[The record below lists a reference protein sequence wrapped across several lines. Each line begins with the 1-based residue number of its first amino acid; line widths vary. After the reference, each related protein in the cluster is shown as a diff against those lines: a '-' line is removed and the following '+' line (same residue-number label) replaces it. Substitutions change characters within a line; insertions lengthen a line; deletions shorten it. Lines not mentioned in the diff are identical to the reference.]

1 MENVPLNVTS
11 STQKMSESHSVL
23 SNILKRGRLISPG
36 NSTRYCGFKE
46 SCSPSIFHD
55 SGYNESLKDPSFN
68 YTNAEHKG
76 EQSERGLLEHSK
88 YSDSS
93 FCTSVLSPA
102 EHENVIFL
110 SERRDAGLRTD
121 FFETP
126 KVAKKDLSL
135 RRRLLVSK
143 AASVGAVGCSERQ
156 ACLGSSQ
163 KKISV
168 PHFLSFDER
177 VSKCA
182 LDSPRL
188 MSYKPLATSTL
199 KIGDPSPSCQKLRHV
214 FSQQKTSTIDESN
227 SQGSVFSEPAG
238 LSPIQPKS
246 STNSFVANT
255 SNSFADSALTSFNH
269 QSTYSELVRTP
280 KCALSE
286 TSVDGFVTPIN
297 RLIEGFHFNTSEINT
312 SSAKALSDL
321 DLLTS
326 DSSSCS
332 SLGLD
337 KSEDSLIDHEGS
349 FQELLQKHNESPV
362 VLNSRRKVRIR
373 KLQRSRR
380 LSTLSECGS
389 QSEKEEDCAI
399 AHANP
404 KCKQETV
411 DGTNEDSKLFFNEE
425 DKHMVLNLGD
435 LTRTPALQ
443 MIHEVFMQSSSTKRN
458 DLSRNIDGTNMSV
471 LKCIVARLIG
481 KKMGLEKLDILT
493 ELRERDLKHVL
504 GMILGIMTVEG
515 LCSMWEVSK
524 NWREIVVQDKH
535 ANQRRKLYIKQ
546 LRMEAKGRMPDVE
559 DAATRLMMARFA
571 LRPVQ
576 AQAKPAVLQIESS
589 WIELLTPMG
598 CSPLYQTASKQE
610 AYVKVAKSLLSDEGL
625 KPCPRCQC
633 PAKYQPLKKRGLC
646 SREDCAFDFCILC
659 LCAFHGSKDCYSSS
673 AKWKN
678 RKDALPGS
686 AKSKRNLKR
695 L

>member
-1 MENVPLNVTS
+1 
-11 STQKMSESHSVL
+11 MSESHSVL

-36 NSTRYCGFKE
+36 NSTRYCSFKE
-46 SCSPSIFHD
+46 SSSPSIFHD

-68 YTNAEHKG
+68 YSSVEHKG
-76 EQSERGLLEHSK
+76 EQSERGLPEHSK
-88 YSDSS
+88 YSHSS
-93 FCTSVLSPA
+93 SCTSVLSPA

-110 SERRDAGLRTD
+110 SERRDADARTD
-121 FFETP
+121 FVETP

-143 AASVGAVGCSERQ
+143 AASVGAVGWSERQ

-163 KKISV
+163 KKISA

-188 MSYKPLATSTL
+188 TNYKPLATSTL
-199 KIGDPSPSCQKLRHV
+199 KIADPSPSCQKLRHV
-214 FSQQKTSTIDESN
+214 FSQQRTSTIDDSN
-227 SQGSVFSEPAG
+227 SQGSPLSEPAC

-246 STNSFVANT
+246 STNSFAANT
-255 SNSFADSALTSFNH
+255 PSSFADSALTSFNF
-269 QSTYSELVRTP
+269 QSSYSELLRTP

-286 TSVDGFVTPIN
+286 INVDGFVTPIN

-312 SSAKALSDL
+312 SPAKDL
-321 DLLTS
+321 GLLTS

-337 KSEDSLIDHEGS
+337 KSEDSMTDQEGS
-349 FQELLQKHNESPV
+349 FQELLQKHHESP

-389 QSEKEEDCAI
+389 QSEKEEDYSI
-399 AHANP
+399 ALANP
-404 KCKQETV
+404 KCKQET
-411 DGTNEDSKLFFNEE
+411 DDSINEDSKLFFNEE

-443 MIHEVFMQSSSTKRN
+443 MIHEVFTQSRSKSTKKN
-458 DLSRNIDGTNMSV
+458 DLSRNIDGNDISV

-493 ELRERDLKHVL
+493 ELKERDLKHVL
-504 GMILGIMTVEG
+504 GMILGIMTAEG

-546 LRMEAKGRMPDVE
+546 LRTEAKGCMPDAE

-576 AQAKPAVLQIESS
+576 AQAKSAVLQMEST
-589 WIELLTPMG
+589 WLEILTPMG
-598 CSPLYQTASKQE
+598 CSPLHQSTSKQE
-610 AYVKVAKSLLSDEGL
+610 AYVKVAKSLLNDEAL

-646 SREDCAFDFCILC
+646 SREDCAFDFCISC
-659 LCAFHGSKDCYSSS
+659 LCAFHGSKDCYNSF

>member
-1 MENVPLNVTS
+1 
-11 STQKMSESHSVL
+11 MSESHSVL

-36 NSTRYCGFKE
+36 NSARYCSFKE

-55 SGYNESLKDPSFN
+55 SGYNGSLKDPSFH
-68 YTNAEHKG
+68 YTSVEYKG
-76 EQSERGLLEHSK
+76 EQNERGLPEHSK
-88 YSDSS
+88 YSHSS
-93 FCTSVLSPA
+93 LCTSVSSPA

-110 SERRDAGLRTD
+110 SERRDLGLCTD

-143 AASVGAVGCSERQ
+143 AASVGAIGWSEKQ
-156 ACLGSSQ
+156 TCLGSSQ
-163 KKISV
+163 KKKSV

-182 LDSPRL
+182 LDSPRV

-199 KIGDPSPSCQKLRHV
+199 KIEDPSPSCQKLRHV
-214 FSQQKTSTIDESN
+214 FSQQRTSTVDDSN
-227 SQGSVFSEPAG
+227 SQGSLLSESVC

-246 STNSFVANT
+246 PINSFVANT
-255 SNSFADSALTSFNH
+255 PYSFADSALTSFNH

-280 KCALSE
+280 KRVLPE

-312 SSAKALSDL
+312 SPAKALSDS
-321 DLLTS
+321 DLLAS
-326 DSSSCS
+326 DSSCS
-332 SLGLD
+332 SLLGLD
-337 KSEDSLIDHEGS
+337 KSEDSLTDQEGS

-362 VLNSRRKVRIR
+362 VLNSGRKVRIR

-389 QSEKEEDCAI
+389 QSEKEEDCAN
-399 AHANP
+399 ANP
-404 KCKQETV
+404 KCKRKTV
-411 DGTNEDSKLFFNEE
+411 DGSINEESKLFFNKE
-425 DKHMVLNLGD
+425 DKHTVLNLED

-443 MIHEVFMQSSSTKRN
+443 MIHEVFMQSRSKNTKQN
-458 DLSRNIDGTNMSV
+458 DLSRNIDGTDISV
-471 LKCIVARLIG
+471 LKCIIARLIG

-493 ELRERDLKHVL
+493 ELKERDLKHVL

-524 NWREIVVQDKH
+524 NWREIVGQDKH

-546 LRMEAKGRMPDVE
+546 LRTGTKGRMPEAEDVS
-559 DAATRLMMARFA
+559 TRLMMARFA

-576 AQAKPAVLQIESS
+576 AQAKPAVLQMESS
-589 WIELLTPMG
+589 WIEFLTPRG
-598 CSPLYQTASKQE
+598 CSPLHQSASKQE
-610 AYVKVAKSLLSDEGL
+610 AYVKVAKSLLSDEAL

-646 SREDCAFDFCILC
+646 SQEDCAFDFCISC

>member
-1 MENVPLNVTS
+1 
-11 STQKMSESHSVL
+11 MSESHSVL
-23 SNILKRGRLISPG
+23 SNILKRGRLISSG
-36 NSTRYCGFKE
+36 NSTRYCSFND

-55 SGYNESLKDPSFN
+55 SGYNESLKDPSFD
-68 YTNAEHKG
+68 YTSAEHKG
-76 EQSERGLLEHSK
+76 ERSESGPSEHSK
-88 YSDSS
+88 YSHSS
-93 FCTSVLSPA
+93 LCTSVLSPT
-102 EHENVIFL
+102 ENEKVIFL
-110 SERRDAGLRTD
+110 SERRDAGPRTD

-143 AASVGAVGCSERQ
+143 AASFSVVGCCEKQ
-156 ACLGSSQ
+156 VCLGSSR
-163 KKISV
+163 KKICV

-177 VSKCA
+177 VSKHA
-182 LDSPRL
+182 LDSPRQVN
-188 MSYKPLATSTL
+188 YKPLATSTL
-199 KIGDPSPSCQKLRHV
+199 KIEDPSPSCQKLRHV
-214 FSQQKTSTIDESN
+214 FSQQRTSTIDESK
-227 SQGSVFSEPAG
+227 SQGSLLSEPAC

-255 SNSFADSALTSFNH
+255 PNSFADGTLTSFNH
-269 QSTYSELVRTP
+269 QSTYAELVRTP
-280 KCALSE
+280 QRTLSE

-312 SSAKALSDL
+312 SPAKAVSDL

-326 DSSSCS
+326 DSSSCN

-337 KSEDSLIDHEGS
+337 KSEDSLTDQEGS
-349 FQELLQKHNESPV
+349 FQELLQKHDKSP

-399 AHANP
+399 TLANS
-404 KCKQETV
+404 KCKQETF
-411 DGTNEDSKLFFNEE
+411 DDSISEDSKLIFNE
-425 DKHMVLNLGD
+425 DKHMILNPGD

-443 MIHEVFMQSSSTKRN
+443 MIHEVFMQSRSKSTERN
-458 DLSRNIDGTNMSV
+458 DLSRNIDGTGMSI

-504 GMILGIMTVEG
+504 GMILGAMTVEG

-546 LRMEAKGRMPDVE
+546 LRTEAKICVPDAE

-576 AQAKPAVLQIESS
+576 AQAKSTVLQMQSS
-589 WIELLTPMG
+589 WIELLTPEG
-598 CSPLYQTASKQE
+598 CSPLHQSASKQE
-610 AYVKVAKSLLSDEGL
+610 AYVKVAKTLLSDEAL

-646 SREDCAFDFCILC
+646 SREDCAFDFCISC

-673 AKWKN
+673 AKWQT

>member
-1 MENVPLNVTS
+1 
-11 STQKMSESHSVL
+11 MSESHSVL
-23 SNILKRGRLISPG
+23 SNILKRGRLTFPG
-36 NSTRYCGFKE
+36 NSTRYCSFKD

-55 SGYNESLKDPSFN
+55 SGYNESLKDPSFD
-68 YTNAEHKG
+68 YTDAERKG
-76 EQSERGLLEHSK
+76 VQNERSLPEYSK
-88 YSDSS
+88 YSHSGL
-93 FCTSVLSPA
+93 CTSVSSPT
-102 EHENVIFL
+102 EHENVSFL
-110 SERRDAGLRTD
+110 SERRDASLHSD
-121 FFETP
+121 FSETP

-163 KKISV
+163 KKISAS
-168 PHFLSFDER
+168 HFLSFDER
-177 VSKCA
+177 VSRCVV
-182 LDSPRL
+182 DSPRL
-188 MSYKPLATSTL
+188 TNYKPLATSTL
-199 KIGDPSPSCQKLRHV
+199 KMEDPSPNCQKLRHV
-214 FSQQKTSTIDESN
+214 FSQQRTSTIDDSKPQ
-227 SQGSVFSEPAG
+227 SSRLSETAC

-246 STNSFVANT
+246 SSNSFVVNT
-255 SNSFADSALTSFNH
+255 PNSFVDSALTSFST

-280 KCALSE
+280 QCMLSE

-297 RLIEGFHFNTSEINT
+297 RLIEGFHFNTSEINR
-312 SSAKALSDL
+312 SPIKAASDL
-321 DLLTS
+321 ELLTS
-326 DSSSCS
+326 DSSSCNS
-332 SLGLD
+332 FSLD
-337 KSEDSLIDHEGS
+337 KSEDSLTDQEGS
-349 FQELLQKHNESPV
+349 FQELLQKHNESSV
-362 VLNSRRKVRIR
+362 FMNAKKKVRIR

-399 AHANP
+399 TFSHS
-404 KCKQETV
+404 KCQQKTV
-411 DGTNEDSKLFFNEE
+411 DGSISEDSKQFFNED
-425 DKHMVLNLGD
+425 DKHMVLNFGD
-435 LTRTPALQ
+435 LSRTPALQ
-443 MIHEVFMQSSSTKRN
+443 MIHAVFMQNSTKQN
-458 DLSRNIDGTNMSV
+458 DLSRNIDGTDMSF

-504 GMILGIMTVEG
+504 GMILGIMTVES
-515 LCSMWEVSK
+515 LCSMWKVSK

-535 ANQRRKLYIKQ
+535 ANRRRKLYIKQ
-546 LRMEAKGRMPDVE
+546 LRTEAKGRMPDAE

-576 AQAKPAVLQIESS
+576 AQAKPAFLQMASS
-589 WIELLTPMG
+589 WLEVLTPVG
-598 CSPLYQTASKQE
+598 CSPLHQSASKQE
-610 AYVKVAKSLLSDEGL
+610 AYIKVAKTLLSDEAL
-625 KPCPRCQC
+625 KSCPRCQC

-646 SREDCAFDFCILC
+646 SREDCAFDFCISC

-678 RKDALPGS
+678 RKNALPGS